1 MKSGLKSIAGLARL
15 LKPGV
20 VIQVEK
26 EEQYK
31 IMCKASEK
39 HNPSQNYLDLREKRG
54 RKGNRK

>member
-39 HNPSQNYLDLREKRG
+39 HNPSQNYLQLRNKHGKGKR
-54 RKGNRK
+54 

>member
-39 HNPSQNYLDLREKRG
+39 HNPSLNYLQLRNKHGKGKR
-54 RKGNRK
+54 